1 MAALTSRS
9 NTVEQLPQAH
19 LRSLSVSSL
28 LIVPQQEQVFDDGAK
43 RPIRRM
49 FLPYQSALYSNI
61 VTNVDQLTSDIA
73 CAKLWFFTI
82 LLTAK
87 SSKQIVWFSR
97 INLVDVLCKKSLRL
111 FTTFS
116 CSKAIRRLVRL
127 PLFFEYL
134 RCAYFNLDCAFRKFF
149 GFSNTSPS
157 EVIAKSLIPKSI
169 PIVAFSV
176 IGGY

>member
-1 MAALTSRS
+1 MLQAAFTSRS
-9 NTVEQLPQAH
+9 NTAEQLPQVH
-19 LRSLSVSSL
+19 SRSLSVSSL
-28 LIVPQQEQVFDDGAK
+28 LIYPQQEQVFDDGAK

-49 FLPYQSALYSNI
+49 FLPCQSALYSNI

-73 CAKLWFFTI
+73 CAKLWFLI
-82 LLTAK
+82 MLLTAK

-116 CSKAIRRLVRL
+116 YSKARRCLVRL

-134 RCAYFNLDCAFRKFF
+134 RCTYFNLLCALRRNL
-149 GFSNTSPS
+149 GFSKTSPS
-157 EVIAKSLIPKSI
+157 DVITKSLI
-169 PIVAFSV
+169 
-176 IGGY
+176 